1 MLIGI
6 TAQKIKHPSY
16 QEFGNYL
23 NIKWYEFA
31 KRIGM
36 KLIIL
41 NNLEITNELIIKKK
55 IGGIILSG
63 GGNLS
68 NNFPNIHKNK
78 SSKNIDIEREKIE
91 KKLIEFSLKENIP
104 LIGICRGMQAIGMFF
119 GSKLLKVK
127 NHINTRHRLSYYC
140 PITEKKILRHVSS
153 YHAYGFTVKSLS
165 NAFEINAIS
174 DNVVEKMIHKK
185 NKILCLM
192 WHPEREK
199 RFSKLDLDLFEK
211 FFNIK
216 K

>member
-16 QEFGNYL
+16 QEYGNYL

-55 IGGIILSG
+55 IGGIVLSG

-78 SSKNIDIEREKIE
+78 SSKNR
-91 KKLIEFSLKENIP
+91 
-104 LIGICRGMQAIGMFF
+104 
-119 GSKLLKVK
+119 
-127 NHINTRHRLSYYC
+127 
-140 PITEKKILRHVSS
+140 
-153 YHAYGFTVKSLS
+153 
-165 NAFEINAIS
+165 
-174 DNVVEKMIHKK
+174 
-185 NKILCLM
+185 
-192 WHPEREK
+192 
-199 RFSKLDLDLFEK
+199 RFC
-211 FFNIK
+211 
-216 K
+216 